1 MAAMLDKSSEEVPG
15 MYLVHLYHGETLLW
29 PFKVTGQRAI
39 PLPIAY
45 HDDTS
50 DYEDGW
56 WEYCS
61 KCFHL
66 LLLVPE
72 WSCYFTKPVDRNIW
86 SSSSLSYLRSNENMG
101 SAACCLRWVT
111 PPILCL

>member
-1 MAAMLDKSSEEVPG
+1 MATMLDKSSEEVPG
-15 MYLVHLYHGETLLW
+15 MYLICLYHGETLQW

-50 DYEDGW
+50 SYEDGW
-56 WEYCS
+56 WEYHS

-72 WSCYFTKPVDRNIW
+72 S
-86 SSSSLSYLRSNENMG
+86 G
-101 SAACCLRWVT
+101 HA
-111 PPILCL
+111 ILPSQLTGISGLAQVVFEVK